1 MLDLRTL
8 LAVLVVGN
16 LVLATALWVGA
27 GRRLREDVA
36 LWSFALVA
44 QALALAL
51 YAIRGASQQS
61 AFVLGTSLLGL
72 SWTLQAAALLAF
84 DRRHLP
90 VWVHTAVI
98 AGVAVPLSLLIGD
111 LPGALLF
118 AGVILGTELVAL
130 AAISWQ
136 LHAASPGARAVFVT
150 AFSLGALAFYIRGV
164 SAMLSSTPL
173 AAFVAPSPFESA
185 LFMALYAMGLATS
198 LCFLVLRREAV
209 ESASRKLPSVD
220 PLTGAFS
227 RGSFRETAERE
238 FSRARRAGHPLSLI
252 RVDLD
257 HFAELTE
264 RHGARFGDT
273 VLKRFAEIA
282 RAALRREDMLVRLG
296 TEKFLIMLPDV
307 PGPGAVV
314 VAGRIRR
321 EVEEE
326 PFEENAQRIAVTVSA
341 GVAARLDEGPES
353 IDGLIARA
361 DQALALA
368 QRRGANRVVALSLGR
383 SIAA

>member
-16 LVLATALWVGA
+16 LVLAAALWVGA

-51 YAIRGASQQS
+51 FAVRGASAQ
-61 AFVLGTSLLGL
+61 AAIVLGTTLLGL
-72 SWTLQAAALLAF
+72 SWTLEAAALLAF

-90 VWVHTAVI
+90 VWVHTAVL
-98 AGVAVPLSLLIGD
+98 AGIAVPMSLLIAD
-111 LPGALLF
+111 APGALLF
-118 AGVILGTELVAL
+118 AGAILGTELI
-130 AAISWQ
+130 AIAGIAWQ
-136 LHAASPGARAVFVT
+136 VRGISAGARAVFVT
-150 AFSLGALAFYIRGV
+150 AFSLGALVFYVRAV
-164 SAMLSSTPL
+164 SAVLSSTPL
-173 AAFVAPSPFESA
+173 VAFIAPTPFESA
-185 LFMALYAMGLATS
+185 SFMTLYGMGLATS
-198 LCFLVLRREAV
+198 LCFLLLRHEAV
-209 ESASRKLPSVD
+209 ESATRKLPSVD

-227 RGSFRETAERE
+227 RGSFKETAERE
-238 FSRARRAGHPLSLI
+238 FSRARRAGQPLSLI

-257 HFAELTE
+257 HFSEIGE
-264 RHGARFGDT
+264 RHGARFGEN

-282 RAALRREDMLVRLG
+282 RGALRREDMLVRLG

-307 PGPGAVV
+307 PGPGAVI

-321 EVEEE
+321 EIEEE
-326 PFEENAQRIAVTVSA
+326 PFEDNAHRVAVTVSA

-353 IDGLIARA
+353 IDGLIMRA

-368 QRRGANRVVALSLGR
+368 QRRGCNRVVALSLGR